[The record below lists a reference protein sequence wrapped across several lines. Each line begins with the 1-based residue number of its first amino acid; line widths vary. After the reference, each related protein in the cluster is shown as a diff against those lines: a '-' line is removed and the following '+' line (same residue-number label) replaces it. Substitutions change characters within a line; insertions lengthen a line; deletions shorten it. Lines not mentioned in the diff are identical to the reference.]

1 MLVSKDWYFGGFMK
15 IRRIL
20 SVSTKVLIIATSL
33 LAITVTIAFY
43 SLPALLK
50 SKLPA
55 MIKQETGRESSIA
68 SILINLTP
76 LSANLQGL
84 VIKDKSGETLASF
97 DSLDVQIDVLQSLRK
112 TTLIVDNITLAR
124 PFVRLVRQKNGRLN
138 VSDIFAAKTPEKP
151 SDNKLFPV
159 TIAKLSL
166 SEGKLAWDDKHLAQP
181 FSETVYPLQLDA
193 GSFSTVE
200 NAPSQIKLSLALKSG
215 IRLDLSGIVGINPFN
230 AKGHLRFE
238 QFDLQKLTALGL
250 VDNIKGDVQIDT
262 GFQVD
267 YGDNDFALNVNK
279 AHLEI
284 HGFQYADAENIVKI
298 ADFIHDTEA
307 SFKYAGDNW
316 ELAASKAKID
326 TRNIQVATPLLANA
340 STLAV
345 SAAYKLNYAANKL
358 NLTVNHGKAD
368 GKGLQLTAPKQN
380 GQPIKIPVIGLD
392 GIEFNLKDKKL
403 NLGSVS
409 VDDAAFKAWLN
420 PDGTINYEQLMS
432 PTASVDNNGGDIPA
446 NGQKKTP
453 WSIKADEIALNNG
466 ALDFEDQT
474 LPKPVKFDIKPINI
488 KLTNFSNQTGVNL
501 PFKLAAG
508 LNQTGLITLNG
519 STIISPLNA
528 QIAVDASGIGLEKFQ
543 AYFDKFIQL
552 DVVDGM
558 LAVNGQF
565 SVDKQENGQLGVKF
579 IGNTGITDLL
589 TRDRRVHKDLVK
601 WQKLTLKDISID
613 LTANRYTATAL
624 IIDKPYARVT
634 IRKDKSVNFSDI
646 LIADGSRPE
655 SAPPKTTAKPPYF
668 RLGKIQINEG
678 SSDFT
683 DLSLIL
689 PFSAHV
695 QGLDGGASGVSSEKN
710 SIVNATLKGNAYD
723 LAPVDVVGKISPYQG
738 DYAVEIN
745 FKGLPMPLVSPY
757 MVQFAGYKVEKGK
770 MSLTLN
776 YKVENRQLTA
786 TNSLLIDQFELGE
799 KVDNPEAVSIPMKLA
814 IALLKDSSGR
824 IKFDVPITGSL
835 EDPKFSI
842 GAVIADAL
850 VNAISKV
857 ITSPFNALA
866 SLTGRTDELSKVTFN
881 AGSADLSQLQKIK
894 LDELSKALLERPK
907 LTLEIKGFS
916 FQPQDWPAIRD
927 DALLDQLKARRAAE
941 LNKQSITKIRPE
953 YVDLSLADYQR
964 LLADMFIEKFPLL
977 AERSFLGIPQL
988 KKPLTGNFYDVA
1000 KQKLMGII
1008 RPEQSRLKELAAAR
1022 AQAIAKYIV
1031 QQGKIP
1037 QGRVY
1042 ILDTVV
1048 DSTEQANNKLAST
1061 LSLRAD

>member
-1 MLVSKDWYFGGFMK
+1 M
-15 IRRIL
+15 
-20 SVSTKVLIIATSL
+20 SVCTKALIIAASL
-33 LAITVTIAFY
+33 LAIAVTVGFY
-43 SLPALLK
+43 SLPDLLK
-50 SKLPA
+50 LKLPA
-55 MIKQETGRESSIA
+55 IIKQETGRESSIA
-68 SILINLTP
+68 GIRLNLMP
-76 LSANLQGL
+76 LSVSLQGFE
-84 VIKDKSGETLASF
+84 IKENSGKTLGSF
-97 DSLDVQIDVLQSLRK
+97 ENFYIQINALQSLRQA
-112 TTLIVDNITLAR
+112 TLIIDNVKLAK
-124 PFVRLVRQKNGRLN
+124 PFVHIIRQKNGELN
-138 VSDIFAAKTPEKP
+138 VRDIFTKKASEN
-151 SDNKLFPV
+151 SDDNKAFPM
-159 TIAKLSL
+159 TIAGLSL
-166 SEGKLAWDDKHLAQP
+166 SEGTLTWDDNYPTQP
-181 FSETVYPLQLDA
+181 FTETAHPLQIDID
-193 GSFSTVE
+193 GFSTAT
-200 NAPSQIKLSLALKSG
+200 NQPSPIKLSLGLKSG
-215 IRLDLSGIVGINPFN
+215 GRLDWSGIIGISPFHAQGN
-230 AKGHLRFE
+230 LKLE
-238 QFDLQKLTALGL
+238 QFDLQKLTTFGLPDNVKGTAL
-250 VDNIKGDVQIDT
+250 IDA

-267 YGDNDFALNVNK
+267 YGDKNFGLSINK
-279 AHLEI
+279 ARFEI
-284 HGFQYADAENIVKI
+284 HGLHYASAGSVFKI
-298 ADFIHDTEA
+298 ADFVHETEA
-307 SFKYAGDNW
+307 RFKYSGDNW
-316 ELAASKAKID
+316 ELVANRAKID
-326 TRNIQVATPLLANA
+326 TRNIQVQTPLSANA
-340 STLAV
+340 SALEAN
-345 SAAYKLNYAANKL
+345 AAYKLTYADNNL
-358 NLTVNHGKAD
+358 NLIINQGKVN
-368 GKGLQLTAPKQN
+368 GKGLQLTAPEQGKHLVN
-380 GQPIKIPVIGLD
+380 IPALTLD

-403 NLGSVS
+403 NLVSVS
-409 VDDAAFKAWLN
+409 VDDAAIKAWLN
-420 PDGTINYEQLMS
+420 ADGTLNYQQLIS
-432 PTASVDNNGGDIPA
+432 PAASIDSNGGDIPE

-453 WSIKADEIALNNG
+453 WAIKAGEIALNNG

-474 LPKPVKFDIKPINI
+474 LAKPVTLDIKPINI
-488 KLTNFSNQTGVNL
+488 KLTQFSNQAGASL

-508 LNQTGLITLNG
+508 INRSGSIALNG
-519 STIISPLNA
+519 SAVISPPST
-528 QIAVDASGIGLEKFQ
+528 QITIDANSIHLEKFQ
-543 AYFDKFIQL
+543 AYFDKFIHL
-552 DVVDGM
+552 DIVDGM

-565 SVDKQENGQLGVKF
+565 SVDKQENDQLGVKF

-589 TRDRRVHKDLVK
+589 TRDRRVHKDFVK
-601 WQKLTLKDISID
+601 WQKLTLKDLSID
-613 LTANRYTATAL
+613 LTANRYTATGL

-655 SAPPKTTAKPPYF
+655 SASPKTTAKPPYF
-668 RLGKIQINEG
+668 RLGKIQINDG

-695 QGLDGGASGVSSEKN
+695 QGLNGGASGVSSEKN

-723 LAPVDVVGKISPYQG
+723 LAPVDVVGKISPYLG
-738 DYAVEIN
+738 DYTVGIN

-770 MSLTLN
+770 MSLALN
-776 YKVENRQLTA
+776 YKVANRQLTA

-866 SLTGRTDELSKVTFN
+866 SLTGHTDELSKVTFN

-1008 RPEQSRLKELAAAR
+1008 RPEQNRLKELAAAR

-1037 QGRVY
+1037 QERVY